1 LFFCNTFL
9 WIFGAK
15 RVMETAHRTL
25 HARLISMIGAR
36 LAIISARSVAL
47 Q

>member
-15 RVMETAHRTL
+15 RVMETAHRAL
-25 HARLISMIGAR
+25 SALSIRMIGVR
-36 LAIISARSVAL
+36 IGVVSARFVAI